1 MTSQSCVSAKTT
13 CSNAA
18 AGMTYSGYHPT
29 ANSCPTK
36 RCPQAPTGYYL
47 SAPKGSGKCDFS
59 PCDKAE
65 NGEYYVSHG
74 GTQNVCPVSDCTNA
88 GYGRFYTGPH
98 RHHSKRCPTAACNPA
113 PVGYY
118 LNETGSCGFAPCTGA
133 VPGQYYS
140 GDGGI
145 SNMCPTKSCTNAARG
160 TRYNGFHRNSNNCST
175 YDCPAADLGW
185 YLSSAGAC
193 HKTKCPQLPLGQRF
207 ARPKLTPPA
216 ATTNVSRRRL
226 ASGTSHSCSDNPS
239 NCCLNPAGSFMGSS
253 YPEGNCDEA
262 LNNADLGRNFNSRS
276 YVFIHKDQN
285 VSFDLLLLLFFT
297 KLL

>member
-193 HKTKCPQLPLGQRF
+193 HKTKCPQLPHGYYFRSALEAKKTG
-207 ARPKLTPPA
+207 K
-216 ATTNVSRRRL
+216 RRRL
-226 ASGTSHSCSDNPS
+226 GGKCIVNKGGSLGGYAYPPGTCDDALQNKELGMHTQVHTFQHIHLGEVF
-239 NCCLNPAGSFMGSS
+239 CCCWFHFNDMIF
-253 YPEGNCDEA
+253 A
-262 LNNADLGRNFNSRS
+262 L
-276 YVFIHKDQN
+276 H
-285 VSFDLLLLLFFT
+285 
-297 KLL
+297 